1 MHLGRK
7 MRRITDNIYLLWALL
22 SLPAIWLI
30 IARFVL
36 HVPTPYVHWTG
47 LISCWLL
54 IVTMMITPLQFVFG
68 PLPWLRKRRR
78 YFGVASFGYAALHL
92 LVWMVNL
99 NIGKFLRSFTRIELL
114 TGWISLFL
122 MVALAVTSNEMA
134 VRGMGTGWK
143 RLQRWIYPA
152 AILAFVH
159 WLMTTG
165 NRVEAILYCAPLIA
179 LSVWRVARYRSR
191 LSGI

>member
-1 MHLGRK
+1 
-7 MRRITDNIYLLWALL
+7 MRRITDNILLLWVLLALPGVAL
-22 SLPAIWLI
+22 FVG
-30 IARFVL
+30 RFVL

-54 IVTMMITPLQFVFG
+54 IVTMMITPLQQAFG

-92 LVWMVNL
+92 MVWMVNL

-114 TGWISLFL
+114 TGWISLAL
-122 MVALAVTSNEMA
+122 MLALAVTSNEA
-134 VRGMGTGWK
+134 SVRGMGPGWK
-143 RLQRWIYPA
+143 RLQRWVYPA

-159 WLMTTG
+159 WLMTTAD
-165 NRVEAILYCAPLIA
+165 RVEAILYCVPLIV
-179 LSVWRVARYRSR
+179 LSVWRFARYRSR
-191 LSGI
+191 IRGA